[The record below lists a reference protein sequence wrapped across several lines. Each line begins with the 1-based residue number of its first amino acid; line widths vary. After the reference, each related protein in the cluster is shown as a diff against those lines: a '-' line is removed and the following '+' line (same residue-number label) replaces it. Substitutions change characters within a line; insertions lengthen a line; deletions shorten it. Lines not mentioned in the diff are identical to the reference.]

1 MFRHVDVHLHDFMRF
16 SEVKN
21 TGPTV
26 LTGGLI
32 ARYEGGGEC
41 IHPAH
46 PPTSMRKE
54 NIISITASR
63 GGKAARSSHHLERF
77 LASFWSCSPCE
88 EVSVWSLSHAGA
100 KVLTRSLKSE
110 ITAELPQGQGL
121 SSGNASLLE
130 IPIRSTGF
138 PTSGPLICI
147 CFLPLPV

>member
-1 MFRHVDVHLHDFMRF
+1 MTDNSLFWVQALSFDWTREHGDHKNSIRRVHKRLLMFRHVDVHLHDFMRF

-32 ARYEGGGEC
+32 ARYDGGGEC

-100 KVLTRSLKSE
+100 EVLTLKWE
-110 ITAELPQGQGL
+110 I
-121 SSGNASLLE
+121 
-130 IPIRSTGF
+130 
-138 PTSGPLICI
+138 
-147 CFLPLPV
+147 